1 MGAWAWAQGKK
12 CECICFSFRWPF
24 HYSYQSLKRRARES
38 SLSKR
43 FHLIAFCRQ
52 PCKKTYCLRQR
63 SKYRNKRQKQ
73 GRSGLQHVKWQRRN
87 GLLRARLQGTSDMP
101 KEKLE
106 RNKGRQREGPFEG
119 RPRRVLRRN
128 YMRSKTS

>member
-1 MGAWAWAQGKK
+1 MG
-12 CECICFSFRWPF
+12 FRWPF

-73 GRSGLQHVKWQRRN
+73 RRN